1 MTTTT
6 TMHVQAAKALFYVIM
21 HKVYEDGKV
30 KKKRRLLKR
39 IALPKR
45 DFAPSKN
52 VVELPISSYK

>member
-30 KKKRRLLKR
+30 FKRRLLKR
-39 IALPKR
+39 MALPKR